1 MAILLNKDFD
11 GLKSKLARSLKET
24 LARDCETPSGEKPMR
39 WEMHIPYHQIVPS
52 EEDNNTATAVVTY
65 VVQCP
70 REKSHTV
77 RIKFAYDNTGRFL
90 KESMLYV

>member
-1 MAILLNKDFD
+1 
-11 GLKSKLARSLKET
+11 
-24 LARDCETPSGEKPMR
+24 
-39 WEMHIPYHQIVPS
+39 
-52 EEDNNTATAVVTY
+52 VVTY